1 MEIRQ
6 GASHRLYYIMVWLT
20 DSEHK
25 MLVPVRC
32 FTCGNVVA
40 DKFLEFSNGVKSGED
55 PAQIMDAIG
64 LKKYCCRRMFLSCV
78 ETIYQVIPYYEAL
91 RRRMSEIQS
100 EID

>member
-1 MEIRQ
+1 MRAKKIV
-6 GASHRLYYIMVWLT
+6 LYYGSCAIINR
-20 DSEHK
+20 HK

-40 DKFLEFSNGVKSGED
+40 DRFLEFSNRVKSGED
-55 PAQIMDAIG
+55 PAQIMDLIG
-64 LKKYCCRRMFLSCV
+64 IKKYCCRRMFLSCV